1 MSRIV
6 IYNRND
12 GDASHASAVSGRLSN
27 STVSLKD
34 NQGRTLKSYGINDAT
49 GKAVFEF
56 KNSFEFARTS
66 FTGPHTNK
74 FLASYTS
81 GTYLYTSEPLA
92 KDACKARDDCKGVTQ
107 EPIFTLRT
115 GLTLNDSP
123 SGEVSWQLSRS
134 YTGPHNSKL
143 IAGYTS
149 GTYVYDTEA
158 LAKDACKAR
167 DACNGVTAELGT
179 RYTLRTGE
187 TLIDGSGAVSWQKSR
202 TSFTGPHTNKVLASY
217 TSGAYLY
224 HSETLAKDACKARDA
239 CKGVT
244 QEPIFTLRKGLT
256 LIDSGSGEVSWQLS
270 RSYTGP
276 HNSKFIAG
284 YTTGTYLYTSETLA
298 KDACNA
304 RADCMGVTRE
314 LSKTRYTLRTGLTL
328 SDSGSGEVS
337 WQKTVN
343 LLCDG
348 LLQQFHRFDEELSVQ
363 GKWQGGSVTGVC
375 RGWGTSKVRPNRKT
389 VYYSLGRLGK
399 IMDEV
404 RS

>member
-56 KNSFEFARTS
+56 KNSFEFASTS

-74 FLASYTS
+74 FIGSYTS
-81 GTYLYTSEPLA
+81 GANLYTSETLA

-115 GLTLNDSP
+115 GLTLNDSL
-123 SGEVSWQLSRS
+123 SGEVSWQ
-134 YTGPHNSKL
+134 K
-143 IAGYTS
+143 S
-149 GTYVYDTEA
+149 G
-158 LAKDACKAR
+158 
-167 DACNGVTAELGT
+167 
-179 RYTLRTGE
+179 
-187 TLIDGSGAVSWQKSR
+187 
-202 TSFTGPHTNKVLASY
+202 TSFTGPHTNKFL
-217 TSGAYLY
+217 
-224 HSETLAKDACKARDA
+224 
-239 CKGVT
+239 
-244 QEPIFTLRKGLT
+244 
-256 LIDSGSGEVSWQLS
+256 
-270 RSYTGP
+270 
-276 HNSKFIAG
+276 AG
-284 YTTGTYLYTSETLA
+284 YTSGTYLYTSETLA
-298 KDACNA
+298 KDACKA
-304 RADCMGVTRE
+304 RTDCNGVTTE
-314 LSKTRYTLRTGLTL
+314 LSGRYTLRTGLTL

-375 RGWGTSKVRPNRKT
+375 KGWGTNKVG
-389 VYYSLGRLGK
+389 LGFTFFQQ
-399 IMDEV
+399 IDAI
-404 RS
+404 